1 MNRNQLRFCYVEDEV
16 SYGSVVVEL
25 GFWQKWVSF
34 LDSWQKQPIKKFRIR
49 KKIVLARGH
58 IPTISLKVWLSMCI
72 KYKVFCCQ
80 MCSSKGSQD
89 DNLDSWGGKMKFY
102 PLSVEL
108 HNFYCS
114 TQYFWSSDRET
125 LFAWQ
130 GLFKYQGDSGS
141 IFWWW

>member
-1 MNRNQLRFCYVEDEV
+1 MLDW
-16 SYGSVVVEL
+16 GWVEL
-25 GFWQKWVSF
+25 WLSCGWVGGLTKMSF
-34 LDSWQKQPIKKFRIR
+34 ILRWLTEVTNYRFLELE
-49 KKIVLARGH
+49 KKIVMARGH
-58 IPTISLKVWLSMCI
+58 IPTIWLKVWLSMCI

-130 GLFKYQGDSGS
+130 GVFMYQGDSGS